1 MGFEVNGDI
10 DITVKIG
17 KRYKLWVFG
26 GSEIMFCSINKAIN
40 RQCGIT
46 RQ

>member
-1 MGFEVNGDI
+1 MLNEYI
-10 DITVKIG
+10 DITVKNG
-17 KRYKLWVFG
+17 KIYKLWVFG